1 MIELTQE
8 MAEAINN
15 AFADGTPCL
24 MGTASA
30 QGLPDISY
38 RGSVMVFDKE
48 HLAYWERAKNIAV
61 HNIESNPN
69 VEIMYRNRDKGLG
82 WRFWGRATVYASG
95 PIRDEIMNRTVEAE
109 LRRDPERKGF
119 GVLIEVDI
127 VTDSGGEVLQERTP
141 GAGAVLRG
149 APRPASA

>member
-1 MIELTQE
+1 MIDLSDE
-8 MAEAINN
+8 MANAINH
-15 AFADGTPCL
+15 ALADGTPCL

-38 RGSVMVFDKE
+38 RGSVMVFDRE

-69 VEIMYRNRDKGLG
+69 VEILYRNRDRGLS
-82 WRFWGRATVYASG
+82 WRFWGRATVYEMG
-95 PIRDEIMNRTVEAE
+95 PIRDQIMARTVEAE
-109 LRRDPERKGF
+109 LQRDPERKGF

-127 VTDSGGEVLQERTP
+127 VTDGAGQVLQERTP
-141 GAGAVLRG
+141 GAGAVLRA

>member
-1 MIELTQE
+1 MIELTQQ
-8 MAEAINN
+8 MAEAVNN
-15 AFADGTPCL
+15 AMADGTPCL

-38 RGSVMVFDKE
+38 RGSVMIFDGQ
-48 HLAYWERAKNIAV
+48 HLAYWERARNIAV
-61 HNIESNPN
+61 HNLESNPK
-69 VEIMYRNRDKGLG
+69 VEILYRNREKGLG
-82 WRFWGRATVYASG
+82 WRFWGRATVYETGAV
-95 PIRDEIMNRTVEAE
+95 RDEIMSRTVEIE
-109 LRRDPERKGF
+109 LSRDPERKGF

-149 APRPASA
+149 IPRPASA